1 MVRIA
6 KLTHALP
13 HARPRPGAGSRHSA
27 LLLAALALAV
37 LLGAC
42 SGQLPSTSWPGLSVS
57 DTTAYMAA
65 GQFVYAIDV
74 QNGTLR
80 WRYPEKASAA
90 AFHSDPALTAD
101 GRLVLTGSD
110 KAVHVLD
117 AASGTQVWTI
127 APGRDPFV
135 APALPLGQHLY
146 VPDGNGT
153 LYALSAVDGATQW
166 TFHAKHAIWDAP
178 VPFGE
183 TLLVASLDHTLYA
196 LNAADGRLVWSRD
209 LGAALA
215 GGPVVAED
223 LVLIGTFDGRVVA
236 LDAASGREA
245 WTTQAKGWVWG
256 APVIVGK
263 SAIFGDL
270 AGNMQA
276 VEFASGRALWQVRL
290 DGPVRASPVAAADVV
305 YIGTEAGTAYALDA
319 ADGTIRWQQTI
330 GGKLYG
336 DPQLAGGK
344 LLFTVLEGEAPLVAL
359 DPQNGAKLW
368 SFVPPK

>member
-1 MVRIA
+1 VVRIA
-6 KLTHALP
+6 KLTQALP
-13 HARPRPGAGSRHSA
+13 HARPRPGAGSRPST
-27 LLLAALALAV
+27 LLFAALALAV

-42 SGQLPSTSWPGLSVS
+42 SGQLPNASWPGLTAS
-57 DTTAYMAA
+57 DTTAYLAA
-65 GQFVYAIDV
+65 GQFVYAVDV

-90 AFHSDPALTAD
+90 TFYGDPALTAD
-101 GRLVLTGSD
+101 GRVVLAGSD

-117 AASGTQVWTI
+117 ASSGVQVWTA

-135 APALPLGQHLY
+135 APALSLGQDLY

-153 LYALSAVDGATQW
+153 LYALSAADGATQW
-166 TFHAKHAIWDAP
+166 TFHAAHAIWAAP

-183 TLLVASLDHTLYA
+183 SLLVASLDHTLYA

-209 LGAALA
+209 MGAALA

-245 WTTQAKGWVWG
+245 WSTQAKGWVWG

-270 AGNMQA
+270 AGNLQA
-276 VEFASGRALWQVRL
+276 VESATGRALWQVRL
-290 DGPVRASPVAAADVV
+290 DGPVRATPAADADRV
-305 YIGTEAGTAYALDA
+305 YIGTEAGTAYALDVV
-319 ADGTIRWQQTI
+319 DGTIRWQQTI

-336 DPQLAGGK
+336 DPRLAGGK
-344 LLFTVLEGEAPLVAL
+344 LLFTVLEGEVPLAAL